1 MAQGQAVNSRDL
13 RYRCFAYCANVF
25 LIDCDPSPRNS
36 SCSSDWYEQ
45 PIKWGQR
52 GFYENAVDPHSS
64 CPCWGTDSWWCF
76 NNQQRGDISCD
87 GLDYV
92 GSNLLLITQNDWLIN
107 FLMNFLMNI
116 SANFQKIAANICNL
130 SANFLEIFSKIRI
143 IALPRISVNFWM
155 KSTKHP
161 VNFEMM

>member
-1 MAQGQAVNSRDL
+1 MAQGQADNSRDL

-25 LIDCDPSPRNS
+25 LVDCDPPPRNS

-64 CPCWGTDSWWCF
+64 CPCGGTDSWWCS
-76 NNQQRGDISCD
+76 NNQQRNDISCD

-107 FLMNFLMNI
+107 FLMNFSMNV
-116 SANFQKIAANICNL
+116 SANLQKMEAANSRTSGEISRIWSIFESADMCESPWKWATIFWCFLNNL
-130 SANFLEIFSKIRI
+130 LQ
-143 IALPRISVNFWM
+143 
-155 KSTKHP
+155 
-161 VNFEMM
+161 